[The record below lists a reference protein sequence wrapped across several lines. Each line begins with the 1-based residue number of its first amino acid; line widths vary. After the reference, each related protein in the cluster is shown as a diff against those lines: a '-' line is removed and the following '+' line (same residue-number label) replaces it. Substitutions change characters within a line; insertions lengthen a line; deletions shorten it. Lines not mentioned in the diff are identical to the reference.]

1 MLTLTQLA
9 NELNILIRLNW
20 KKHGLLLLIYAI
32 YAAFFHYGIYQN
44 ALTHSRTLTLSSM
57 LTDGPLFVFLI
68 VVSLDVFKQLR
79 QPVGSIQ
86 YLLTPSQT
94 LGKYMSAWLY
104 SFLMVI
110 IAFVVTY
117 NLTHLLCVYI
127 FNTFTP
133 VHFSIMSTNTD
144 ATTYLNPKT
153 LPFLFQN
160 MDQFYPFFVSMM
172 GTHATFFLGSVFFRK
187 NPFIKTLLASFGL
200 GLLQLLLGYIILKIS
215 GVDLTLLTIDKHAI
229 ETNIP
234 VHLQH
239 AFHYY
244 KTTAEIL
251 FPIIAWYLAYLTL
264 KLKQV

>member
-20 KKHGLLLLIYAI
+20 KKHALMLLIYAI

-44 ALTHSRTLTLSSM
+44 ALTHSRNLILSSM
-57 LTDGPLFVFLI
+57 LTDGPLFVFLV

-79 QPVGSIQ
+79 EPVGSIQ
-86 YLLTPSQT
+86 YLLAPAQKSAKF
-94 LGKYMSAWLY
+94 LAAWLY
-104 SFLMVI
+104 SFLLAI
-110 IAFVVTY
+110 IAFVATY
-117 NLTHLLCVYI
+117 DLMHLLCVFI

-133 VHFSIMSTNTD
+133 IHFTILSTGNLMKYTL
-144 ATTYLNPKT
+144 TPTT
-153 LPFLFQN
+153 LPFLFQD
-160 MDQFYPFFVSMM
+160 MDQFYKTFTASM
-172 GTHATFFLGSVFFRK
+172 GGQAVFFLGSAFFRK
-187 NPFIKTLLASFGL
+187 NPFLKTVLVYYGFA
-200 GLLQLLLGYIILKIS
+200 LLQVLFGYIILKIA
-215 GVDLTLLTIDKHAI
+215 GVDLTLFTLDKQAI

-234 VHLQH
+234 VQLQH
-239 AFHYY
+239 AFQYY

>member
-20 KKHGLLLLIYAI
+20 KKHALLLLIYAI
-32 YAAFFHYGIYQN
+32 YVAFFHYGIYQN
-44 ALTHSRTLTLSSM
+44 ALTHSR
-57 LTDGPLFVFLI
+57 TDGPLFVFLI

-86 YLLTPSQT
+86 YLLAPAQKSAKF
-94 LGKYMSAWLY
+94 LAAWLY

-200 GLLQLLLGYIILKIS
+200 GLLQLLLGYIILKIA
-215 GVDLTLLTIDKHAI
+215 GVDLTLITIDKHAI
-229 ETNIP
+229 ETNIA
-234 VHLQH
+234 VHLQQ
-239 AFHYY
+239 AYLTY
-244 KTTAEIL
+244 KTVFEWI
-251 FPIIAWYLAYLTL
+251 FPFICWYLAYLTL